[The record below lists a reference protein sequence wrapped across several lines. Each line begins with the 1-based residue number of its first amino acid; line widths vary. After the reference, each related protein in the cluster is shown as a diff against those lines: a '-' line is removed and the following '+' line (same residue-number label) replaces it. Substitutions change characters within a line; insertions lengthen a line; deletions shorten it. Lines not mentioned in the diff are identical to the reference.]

1 MATSATTTNLTIMG
15 FSTQADTLTT
25 KKFTLYNIDLVKQDL
40 LNQFFTRKGERVML
54 PNYGTI
60 IWDKLFEILNNGSR
74 QEIIDDA
81 TRIVKSD
88 PRVSLISINIFDIDH
103 GITIVMEMWYA
114 PLAMTTTLSVNFDT
128 QAQTRN
134 TTGV

>member
-1 MATSATTTNLTIMG
+1 MATGLTIMG
-15 FSTQADTLTT
+15 FSTQPDTVTN
-25 KKFTLYNIDLVKQDL
+25 KKFTLYNIDLAKQDL

-60 IWDKLFEILNNGSR
+60 IWDKLFEILTDGAR
-74 QEIIDDA
+74 QEIVDDA

-88 PRVSLISINIFDIDH
+88 PRFVLQTINITDIDY
-103 GITIVMEMWYA
+103 GIIVVMELWYA
-114 PLAMTTTLSVNFDT
+114 PLSMTTTLSVNFDT
-128 QAQTRN
+128 QALTRN

>member
-1 MATSATTTNLTIMG
+1 MG